1 MVGKSRGHED
11 VSLDFAA
18 DVEEQNNEAF
28 NFWVE
33 VGIGAD
39 VHIPVA
45 RSLCWSGAF
54 VHGAGER
61 TFAQGDEPPFL
72 RLSLASELLRAGLS
86 GFFDGLH
93 QWRGGSRFVHVSLG
107 LKEREC
113 SLRLHGESTTAP
125 PRDTVRRPDGRE
137 FVASAAGV
145 TGYAWRED
153 CAENE
158 REEGERRRTVATE
171 RTSEAGG

>member
-1 MVGKSRGHED
+1 MVGKAGGNKD
-11 VSLDFAA
+11 VSLYFAA
-18 DVEEQNNEAF
+18 DVEEQDNEAF

-45 RSLCWSGAF
+45 RCLCWCRAF

-61 TFAQGDEPPFL
+61 AFAQGDEPPFL
-72 RLSLASELLRAGLS
+72 RLSVASELLRAGGS
-86 GFFDGLH
+86 GFVDSLH
-93 QWRGGSRFVHVSLG
+93 HGRGGSRFVHVSLG

-137 FVASAAGV
+137 FEASAAGV

-158 REEGERRRTVATE
+158 RKEGERRRTVATE
-171 RTSEAGG
+171 RQ